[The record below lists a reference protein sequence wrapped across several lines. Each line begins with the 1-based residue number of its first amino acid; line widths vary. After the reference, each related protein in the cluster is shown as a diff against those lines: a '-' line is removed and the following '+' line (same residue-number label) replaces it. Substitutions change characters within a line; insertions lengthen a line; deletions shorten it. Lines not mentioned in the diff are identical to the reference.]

1 MNSPDAV
8 AVVGDNYAAEKLKAV
23 LELKAEADESE
34 ADVAK
39 SKNSCQ
45 IVDHDSVTLGAGR
58 DPLAGT
64 DLLNAKANAR
74 AHEMVQETCDNTN
87 LTA

>member
-23 LELKAEADESE
+23 LELKAEAGADESE

-58 DPLAGT
+58 DPLAGA

-74 AHEMVQETCDNTN
+74 AHEMV
-87 LTA
+87 

>member
-45 IVDHDSVTLGAGR
+45 IVDNDGVTYLG
-58 DPLAGT
+58 
-64 DLLNAKANAR
+64 
-74 AHEMVQETCDNTN
+74 
-87 LTA
+87 